1 VLATVRPLLAEPDAS
16 GVVVSADWPLSV
28 PTSAFMVRDAYRGGL
43 GAKKGPKQLAAPIW
57 ATETALMGSP
67 VPADFLPLAEVVF
80 AVLPPCD

>member
-1 VLATVRPLLAEPDAS
+1 MLATVRPPSTEPDAS
-16 GVVVSADWPLSV
+16 GVDPLSV

-43 GAKKGPKQLAAPIW
+43 GAKKGPKHLAAPIW

-80 AVLPPCD
+80 AVLPPGD